1 MLIKPMYRGTIDTS
15 EDMLRVSARLAIPKG
30 SATQLLVEEDPR
42 PAVQKLHESGILA
55 PQARGS
61 PFPDLPGLL
70 EG

>member
-15 EDMLRVSARLAIPKG
+15 EDMLRVSARLAMVKG
-30 SATQLLVEEDPR
+30 SATEMLVKEDPR
-42 PAVQKLHESGILA
+42 PAVQKLHETCILA
-55 PQARGS
+55 PRGS